1 MTLNQAASK
10 IAKLEGGKSQARIG
24 DIRQILK
31 IIVADAVAM
40 IESGKEDTIEAAI
53 YDAVEAM
60 LEKNRAKRLKSK
72 KK

>member
-31 IIVADAVAM
+31 IIVADTVEM
-40 IESGKEDTIEAAI
+40 IESGKVDTIKAAI
-53 YDAVEAM
+53 FDAVEAM
-60 LEKNRAKRLKSK
+60 LKKNSAKRLKSK

>member
-31 IIVADAVAM
+31 IIVADTVAM
-40 IESGKEDTIEAAI
+40 VESGKEDTIEAAI

>member
-31 IIVADAVAM
+31 IIVADTVAM
-40 IESGKEDTIEAAI
+40 VESGKEDTLEAAI

-60 LEKNRAKRLKSK
+60 LEKNRAKRIKSK